1 MERLTTAL
9 LGAAAIAAV
18 ATPALAASCEPTLF
32 PQDLAAVQLST
43 VRAGRLPLFLD
54 PPACGRATGICPSRA
69 YLVQGDRVLA
79 AQAAGARRCVA
90 FVGAQRVTIGWVD
103 AGGLAPAAEP
113 RDGAPWIGAWVR
125 RSGSATL
132 RISRTRQGYRAELSA
147 FARMADP
154 ANVHTGGASGA
165 LVVTGRTARLDSQ
178 ADADCHVAFRRVGEL
193 MLVNDG
199 ATDDAN
205 SACGGIGVTFNGI
218 YSRR

>member
-1 MERLTTAL
+1 MERLTPAL
-9 LGAAAIAAV
+9 LGVAAIAA

-32 PQDLAAVQLST
+32 PQDLAAIQLST
-43 VRAGRLPLFLD
+43 VRTGRLPLFLD
-54 PPACGRATGICPSRA
+54 PQACGKLTGLCPSRA
-69 YLVQGDRVLA
+69 YLVPGDAVLA
-79 AQAAGARRCVA
+79 AQTADRRRCVA
-90 FVGAQRVTIGWVD
+90 FVGARRVTIGWVD

-113 RDGAPWIGAWVR
+113 KDGAPWVGAWAR

-147 FARMADP
+147 VARMADP

-178 ADADCHVAFRRVGEL
+178 DEADCHVALRRIGDL